1 VLLIKSCKD
10 IRNQEIDGMTVV
22 ASGIELFRKLTTLI
36 CMAFLTACASIAP
49 LAPLDPIIG
58 DTGQPLSDIAN
69 STDVLSYGLDLEIF
83 PQNKSIAG
91 VGRSYFLI
99 TQDTSHVELKLD
111 NRFDISKILVD
122 DEMAI
127 YKRIGGIITINLGM
141 PKVTGETVNIA
152 VHYSGKPHIA
162 LNAPWSGGFVW
173 SETENGTPWI
183 ATAVQG
189 EGCDLFWP
197 CKDHFADKADNM
209 EISLTVPKTVSAV
222 TNGVLQS
229 VNYIGDDKLR
239 FNWTLS
245 VPASDY
251 NIALNIGPFTRI
263 QQSFNSVNGQSVPIE
278 FWALNENT
286 DHAQAMIEDDLLQQ
300 ISFFEELLGP
310 YPWGDQKLGFVETPH
325 LGMEHQTINA
335 YGKKYLRD
343 ENGFDWLLHH
353 ELAHEWF
360 GNLMTHEKLNDA
372 WLHEGFGLYM
382 QPIYSLYKFGEAAY
396 THSMY
401 ESFLG
406 LLNCRPVV
414 MEGVITSAQAFNSD
428 IYGKGGWTLHTLR
441 WLIGNELFWQ
451 ATRKLLYDKVDTHNL
466 SYPIVPRYRNTQDF
480 INIVNQLTGEDYT
493 WLFEVYLKRAALPEL
508 EQTRT
513 NDKLILKWQ
522 TPENLAFPMP
532 ITISINGE
540 SVIYTTVNDQITL
553 DVSQQDHVI
562 IDPQMKVLRYLPII
576 GLCEENQA
584 LRDKKRS

>member
-1 VLLIKSCKD
+1 MTFSMNIF
-10 IRNQEIDGMTVV
+10 RNLTVFSGFV
-22 ASGIELFRKLTTLI
+22 A
-36 CMAFLTACASIAP
+36 LTACTTI
-49 LAPLDPIIG
+49 APLDPIIG
-58 DTGQPLSDIAN
+58 DTGQPFSDIAN
-69 STDVLSYGLDLEIF
+69 STDVLSYGLELEIF
-83 PQNKSIAG
+83 PHNKSIAG
-91 VGRSYFLI
+91 IGRSRFLI
-99 TQDTSHVELKLD
+99 TQDTSQVELKLD
-111 NRFDISKILVD
+111 SRFNISKISVD
-122 DEMAI
+122 EKNAI
-127 YKRIGGIITINLGM
+127 FKRVSGIITINLGM
-141 PKVTGETVNIA
+141 PKTTGETVNIA
-152 VHYSGKPHIA
+152 VYYSGKPHIA
-162 LNAPWSGGFVW
+162 LRAPWAGGFVW
-173 SETENGTPWI
+173 SKMENGTPWI

-209 EISLTVPKTVSAV
+209 DISLTVPKTVSAV

-229 VNYIGDDKLR
+229 VIDVGEDKHR
-239 FNWTLS
+239 FNWKLS

-263 QQSFNSVNGQSVPIE
+263 QQSYLSVNGDSVPIE

-286 DHAQAMIEDDLLQQ
+286 DKAKAMIKGDLLQQ

-360 GNLMTHEKLNDA
+360 GNLITHKQLNDA

-396 THSMY
+396 THTMY
-401 ESFLG
+401 QSFLG
-406 LLNCRPVV
+406 LLNCAPVV
-414 MEGVITSAQAFNSD
+414 MEGVITSDQAFNSD

-441 WLIGNELFWQ
+441 WLLGDEQFWQ
-451 ATRKLLYDKVDTHNL
+451 ATRELLYDTVDTHNL
-466 SYPIVPRYRNTQDF
+466 FYPISPRYRSTQDF
-480 INIVNQLTGEDYT
+480 VDIVNKITGEDYT

-508 EQTRT
+508 LQSRT
-513 NDKLILKWQ
+513 ENKLVLKWQ
-522 TPENLAFPMP
+522 TPDNLAFPMP
-532 ITISINGE
+532 ITISINGK
-540 SVIYTTVNDQITL
+540 SAIYTTIGDQITL
-553 DVSQQDHVI
+553 NINKQDHVI

-576 GLCEENQA
+576 GLCAENQA
-584 LRDKKRS
+584 KRDKKRY